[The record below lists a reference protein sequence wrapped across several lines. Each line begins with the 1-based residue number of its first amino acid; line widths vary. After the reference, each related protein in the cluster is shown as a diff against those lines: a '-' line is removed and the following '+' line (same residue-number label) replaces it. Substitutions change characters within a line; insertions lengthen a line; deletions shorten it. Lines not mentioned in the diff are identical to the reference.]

1 MTLNSLS
8 SNSTPITPYC
18 TYDKTHNS
26 KGKVKNMMMNY
37 AIKVTDGVNKLAESI
52 KIGIAEESS
61 KNTEDD
67 W

>member
-1 MTLNSLS
+1 
-8 SNSTPITPYC
+8 
-18 TYDKTHNS
+18 
-26 KGKVKNMMMNY
+26 MNY